1 MSPAQNKRQSKGD
14 GFPGQRIVVLPPS
27 VIARAENHALMGGV
41 IPTDIG
47 FFPRATGHLRERK
60 SGVGEAIFIYCV
72 KGAGWCEFG
81 ERRHE
86 VKAGDVLVIPPRTA
100 HRYGA
105 HPTRPWSIHWFHA
118 RGPQLA
124 GFLDELEANPD
135 QPVRALGD
143 SPQVLALF
151 EDVLAVLEQGYT
163 TQQLLYASHALTHLL
178 AVLIR
183 EQRQGRHQEPGIPQR
198 IIKTIDY
205 MKQHLHQPLRLDAM
219 AAIAN
224 LSRSQ
229 YTTLFKQQ
237 SGYTPMDYF
246 TRLRVHRSCQLLD
259 TTTESVKAIAISLG
273 YDDPLYFSRVFR
285 SVTEVSPQAYRE
297 ARKG

>member
-1 MSPAQNKRQSKGD
+1 MPPTQKIRQSKGD

-27 VIARAENHALMGGV
+27 VVARAENHALMGGV

-47 FFPRATGHLRERK
+47 FFPHASGHRRERE
-60 SGVGEAIFIYCV
+60 SGVDEAIFIYCV
-72 KGAGWCEFG
+72 KGTGWCESG
-81 ERRHE
+81 GRRHE
-86 VKAGDVLVIPPRTA
+86 VKPGDVLVIPPRTP

-124 GFLDELEANPD
+124 GFLDELEVNPD

-143 SPQVLALF
+143 SPEVLALF
-151 EDVLAVLEQGYT
+151 EDVLAVLEQGYA
-163 TQQLLYASHALTHLL
+163 TQQLLLASHALTHLL

-183 EQRQGRHQEPGIPQR
+183 EQGQGRHQEPGIPQR
-198 IIKTIDY
+198 IAKTIDY
-205 MKQHLHQPLRLDAM
+205 MKQHLHQPLRLDAL

-229 YTTLFKQQ
+229 YTALFKQQ
-237 SGYTPMDYF
+237 SGYAPMDYF
-246 TRLRVHRSCQLLD
+246 TRLRIHRACHQLD
-259 TTTESVKAIAISLG
+259 TTGESVKAIASGLG
-273 YDDPLYFSRVFR
+273 YEDPLYFSRVFR
-285 SVTEVSPQAYRE
+285 AVTEVSPQAYRE